1 MGGCFIART
10 PQGLVKRD
18 FPRLSLNLTPSEE
31 WETSRYQAK
40 SLDDGQTGAG
50 WRLLVF
56 GGNAD
61 KDHQQHSRGAQRLS
75 IRHSVRVPFFACHG
89 LAGRPATDS
98 EQVSVQPDPHGSGAY
113 KYFLNALLRSGNSK
127 RAEFFAERMVYNTQE
142 SAKNLITA
150 GQSFVDLVD
159 QFVR

>member
-1 MGGCFIART
+1 M
-10 PQGLVKRD
+10 KSD
-18 FPRLSLNLTPSEE
+18 FPLISLNLTLSEE

-40 SLDDGQTGAG
+40 SLDEGQTGAG
-50 WRLLVF
+50 WRPLVF

-127 RAEFFAERMVYNTQE
+127 RAEFFAERMVYNIQE
-142 SAKNLITA
+142 TAKNLRGT
-150 GQSFVDLVD
+150 GQFPVDLVD
-159 QFVR
+159 QCGR